1 MTTSLVKKVLSIFA
15 VAMMVVLVALGCV
28 ACNKADEGA
37 DYGLAFQANDDKKTC
52 RLVGVGDC
60 EEKEIVI
67 PSTYKKMTVTSIQK
81 NAFSGSDLESVTIPG
96 SVTEIGD
103 NAFRV
108 C

>member
-60 EEKEIVI
+60 EEK
-67 PSTYKKMTVTSIQK
+67 
-81 NAFSGSDLESVTIPG
+81 
-96 SVTEIGD
+96 
-103 NAFRV
+103 
-108 C
+108 